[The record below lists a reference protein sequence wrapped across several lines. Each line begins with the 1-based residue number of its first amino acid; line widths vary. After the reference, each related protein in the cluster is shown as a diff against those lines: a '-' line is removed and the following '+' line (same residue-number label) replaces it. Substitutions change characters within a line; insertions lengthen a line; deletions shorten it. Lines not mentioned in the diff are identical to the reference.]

1 MPAVAAAVASLVG
14 SLQLQGATLVGYSL
28 GARLALLLGTDY
40 GHLFRQVVSISG
52 TAGLL
57 GGHPQLSCMCLVQQ
71 PPERHVDVGATWPC
85 PSDQRVLS
93 CCR

>member
-57 GGHPQLSCMCLVQQ
+57 GGHMCSFLEHVWSSQLLNVLQMCQPGLV
-71 PPERHVDVGATWPC
+71 PLTNHA
-85 PSDQRVLS
+85 
-93 CCR
+93 